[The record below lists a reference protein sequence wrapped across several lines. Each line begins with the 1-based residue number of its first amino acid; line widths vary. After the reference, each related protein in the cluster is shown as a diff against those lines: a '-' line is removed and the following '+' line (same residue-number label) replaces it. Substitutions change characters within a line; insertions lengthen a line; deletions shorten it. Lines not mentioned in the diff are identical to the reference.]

1 MGETE
6 TGAKKVR
13 HRGEVERAVLAAT
26 ALAGLLAVAAIAPNA
41 LSALNYLPKNVKR
54 FMYQARTVAGR
65 LAEKG
70 LITFVES
77 GGKKYIRLTAKGSV
91 VLELEKAKVK
101 ARSGTPKKWDRR
113 FRVLIFDVPEKRRAI
128 RERLRALVLGVGFLR
143 LQDSVFVYPYDCEEL
158 VTLIKAELKV
168 GGDVLYMV
176 VEKIENDR
184 RLRTHFSLPL
194 E

>member
-1 MGETE
+1 MGEVE
-6 TGAKKVR
+6 AGAKKVK

-26 ALAGLLAVAAIAPNA
+26 ALAGLLAVVSIAPNA
-41 LSALNYLPKNVKR
+41 LSALNYLPKSAKR
-54 FMYQARTVAGR
+54 FLYQARTVARR
-65 LAEKG
+65 LAQKG

-77 GGKKYIRLTAKGSV
+77 GGKKYIRLTPKGYV
-91 VLELEKAKVK
+91 VLELEKAKAK

-113 FRVLIFDVPEKRRAI
+113 FRVIIFDIPEKRRAV
-128 RERLRALVLGVGFLR
+128 RERLRSLVLSAGFLR

-158 VTLIKAELKV
+158 VTLMKAELKV
-168 GGDVLYMV
+168 GGDILYMV

-184 RLRTHFSLPL
+184 RLRAHFSLPL